1 MMMVKK
7 MFALGDVWQIATLDL
22 KHNHAL
28 CPRREAKFLKSHKN
42 MTTEEKRLIRTLK
55 ECNIPTRS
63 MIVILSFLRG
73 GLPALPYTKKD
84 VSNVGTAI
92 NSETRNN
99 DMKQVLAYLRK
110 KEIEDPGMS
119 YKFKLDENNK
129 VTSMF
134 WTDGRST
141 QLYEEYGDC
150 ISFDTTYR
158 TNRYNMPF
166 APFVGVIGH
175 GTTCLFGCAFLGD
188 ETAETFKWVF
198 ETFATAMGG
207 KHPKTIITDQDNAM
221 RSAIA
226 QVFQNTKHR
235 NCLFHIKK
243 NCREKTGSM
252 FSQKSNKNLYDEYDD
267 ILSNCLTEAEFESLW
282 PQMIEK
288 FNLQNV
294 NYLKIMW
301 KNRAQFVPV
310 YFKYDFCPFIQS
322 TALSEGTNSRFK
334 RGVGP
339 QHSVMSFMKEYENIN
354 DTIFDTEYSKD
365 FQSRTKKPKTL
376 WFNYLIEEQASELY
390 NLEIFKKFQLELK
403 ETLSLQVLVL
413 QQGKVYEVFVSPNSI
428 QKEYRPRK
436 HIVIVDLPNENY
448 SCICG
453 KFSKD
458 GMLCSHVLKVML
470 DLNVRKIP
478 EKYIIERW
486 RKKER
491 KETKKHIMQKENGDN
506 SVLMFNVLS
515 RKGADIASKAS
526 KRKRTYD
533 YLVDELDKLEK
544 NIDLMI
550 QQEDQ
555 TQFSQHQGSGIEI
568 ANAEQQEQE
577 KDVQEEHIED
587 PDTANTKGRKPKR
600 YRRIVEK
607 IIESSKKKIE
617 EQEDAEENQNKARPK
632 RKNNEEKQTAN
643 SATKGNAEN

>member
-1 MMMVKK
+1 
-7 MFALGDVWQIATLDL
+7 
-22 KHNHAL
+22 
-28 CPRREAKFLKSHKN
+28 
-42 MTTEEKRLIRTLK
+42 
-55 ECNIPTRS
+55 
-63 MIVILSFLRG
+63 
-73 GLPALPYTKKD
+73 
-84 VSNVGTAI
+84 
-92 NSETRNN
+92 
-99 DMKQVLAYLRK
+99 
-110 KEIEDPGMS
+110 
-119 YKFKLDENNK
+119 
-129 VTSMF
+129 
-134 WTDGRST
+134 
-141 QLYEEYGDC
+141 
-150 ISFDTTYR
+150 
-158 TNRYNMPF
+158 
-166 APFVGVIGH
+166 
-175 GTTCLFGCAFLGD
+175 
-188 ETAETFKWVF
+188 
-198 ETFATAMGG
+198 
-207 KHPKTIITDQDNAM
+207 
-221 RSAIA
+221 
-226 QVFQNTKHR
+226 
-235 NCLFHIKK
+235 
-243 NCREKTGSM
+243 
-252 FSQKSNKNLYDEYDD
+252 
-267 ILSNCLTEAEFESLW
+267 
-282 PQMIEK
+282 
-288 FNLQNV
+288 
-294 NYLKIMW
+294 
-301 KNRAQFVPV
+301 
-310 YFKYDFCPFIQS
+310 
-322 TALSEGTNSRFK
+322 
-334 RGVGP
+334 
-339 QHSVMSFMKEYENIN
+339 MSFMKEYENIN
-354 DTIFDTEYSKD
+354 DTIFDTEYNKD

-555 TQFSQHQGSGIEI
+555 TQLSQHQGSGIEI

-617 EQEDAEENQNKARPK
+617 EQEDTEENQNKARPK